1 MALVAGVDSSTQSC
15 KIVIRDA
22 DTGTLVRHGRAP
34 HPDDTEVSPEL
45 WWIALQSAT
54 EAAGGIDGVAALSIA
69 GQQHGMVCLDEDGA
83 VVRDALLW
91 NDTRSA
97 RAADELVRELGAL
110 AWAERVGTV
119 PVASITITKLRWL
132 AQHEPDHAAR
142 TAAVCLPHDWLTWR
156 LRGSPGLDELTTDR
170 SDASGTGY
178 FDSRFGE
185 YCRDLLQLAMGRD
198 DLVLPSIVAPR
209 GSSGSLGAAL
219 LGAGAGDNAAA
230 MLGVDAGSDTVV
242 SVGTSGV
249 VMARHDVRPADPT
262 GIVAG
267 FADASGAYL
276 PLACTLN
283 AARVLDATAA
293 LLGGRPR
300 PAERTRP
307 LGTVRVGGRRAG
319 ALPRGRAHPE
329 PAGRDGSS
337 ARTHAH
343 ERDAGQRRAGR
354 RRRHAAA
361 AWRPAWT
368 RSTVRASR

>member
-1 MALVAGVDSSTQSC
+1 MCANS
-15 KIVIRDA
+15 
-22 DTGTLVRHGRAP
+22 
-34 HPDDTEVSPEL
+34 E
-45 WWIALQSAT
+45 
-54 EAAGGIDGVAALSIA
+54 
-69 GQQHGMVCLDEDGA
+69 
-83 VVRDALLW
+83 
-91 NDTRSA
+91 
-97 RAADELVRELGAL
+97 
-110 AWAERVGTV
+110 
-119 PVASITITKLRWL
+119 RWL
-132 AQHEPDHAAR
+132 GPSASAQYRSLRSQSPSCGGWPSTNRHAAR

-178 FDSRFGE
+178 FDSRSGE

-198 DLVLPSIVAPR
+198 DLVLPRIVEPR

-293 LLGGRPR
+293 LLGVDLARLSELALSAPPGSEGVVLVPYLEG
-300 PAERTRP
+300 ERTP
-307 LGTVRVGGRRAG
+307 NLPDATG
-319 ALPRGRAHPE
+319 ALHGLTLTNATPANVARAAVEGMLCGLAAGLDALNGQGVPLTGVRLIGGLRLRLPSAESPRRC
-329 PAGRDGSS
+329 S
-337 ARTHAH
+337 ACR
-343 ERDAGQRRAGR
+343 
-354 RRRHAAA
+354 
-361 AWRPAWT
+361 
-368 RSTVRASR
+368 